1 MDMFSYL
8 VDEMIK
14 KPLTYQKEVVRPIV
28 PIHYLMAI
36 RKIDEINVEN
46 LARETNTGK
55 TISRQ
60 MIRKLHAEGLLTEAH
75 NYVRG
80 MKRVLYLTP
89 KGKTHLNNVLG
100 VKEENG

>member
-1 MDMFSYL
+1 MDMFSCL
-8 VDEMIK
+8 VDGMIK

-28 PIHYLMAI
+28 PIHYLRAI

-60 MIRKLHAEGLLTEAH
+60 MIRKLHAEGLLTEAS

-89 KGKTHLNNVLG
+89 NGESYLNNVLG
-100 VKEENG
+100 AKEENG